1 MIKRFLTVLTIMLCI
16 AALAVP
22 EILAGAMTLSV
33 PEQQLDE
40 YLIKNGYPSELVE
53 ILPYEIKLNSFTEN
67 ATFDSV
73 EYLTDGILS
82 EGLNE
87 GGPSTLAYIPNYQA
101 WFMVENVSAP
111 TEYTRKRITYSWAWL
126 YKPVMWTL
134 TDHVAIKWND
144 PEWYVVGTPARM
156 FRAQSLATHYR
167 EYLNTTS
174 SACNQW
180 EDQLASFPHDLV
192 DSFVC
197 QHCGGIYGA
206 TDYNGWVQLTLEKQ
220 GTATTPFQIFG
231 KYFYQSIPWI
241 GSVKFSGFGLEVN
254 ISPASVFHQSTGFST
269 VVYP

>member
-101 WFMVENVSAP
+101 WFMVENVSAD
-111 TEYTRKRITYSWAWL
+111 RKS
-126 YKPVMWTL
+126 
-134 TDHVAIKWND
+134 
-144 PEWYVVGTPARM
+144 VV
-156 FRAQSLATHYR
+156 
-167 EYLNTTS
+167 
-174 SACNQW
+174 
-180 EDQLASFPHDLV
+180 
-192 DSFVC
+192 
-197 QHCGGIYGA
+197 
-206 TDYNGWVQLTLEKQ
+206 
-220 GTATTPFQIFG
+220 
-231 KYFYQSIPWI
+231 
-241 GSVKFSGFGLEVN
+241 
-254 ISPASVFHQSTGFST
+254 
-269 VVYP
+269 